1 MKKVIMFVSLIVITG
16 VIVTAVFIKNQS
28 KLEISK
34 EEKIEVKQQEIAE
47 EKVVEENSTNEIIE
61 DKPKEE
67 ITNVTEDIPKTESKV
82 EQKVEEN
89 KPKQEV
95 VEETTI
101 PVVEEIP
108 KQQTAWDELGITE
121 YDYYNK
127 PMWSWAR
134 IDFKVSDYA
143 SEEETIN
150 ACRSY
155 GHKLMEEQG
164 LGFSCS
170 SINSYSGNYLGEM
183 LKTF

>member
-16 VIVTAVFIKNQS
+16 VIGTAVFIKNQS
-28 KLEISK
+28 KSEISK

-47 EKVVEENSTNEIIE
+47 EKVIEENSINEAVE

-95 VEETTI
+95 IEEIKTPIVEET
-101 PVVEEIP
+101 P
-108 KQQTAWDELGITE
+108 KQQTDWEELGITE

-143 SEEETIN
+143 SEEETKN